1 LSLPSQAW
9 LLCKPGLF
17 TRLQLEGKEEE
28 KRKAIEALSP
38 LPSLVSPFVCLLV
51 LPFTFSIFYFLS
63 YQFVIFPLSRK
74 GMLGA
79 VLTNKPG
86 LVWTVHKLSSGSGMG
101 FLLCLTFSWRA
112 SPLSAWIANVQR
124 KCRD

>member
-51 LPFTFSIFYFLS
+51 LPFTFSIFIFFPINLLFFL
-63 YQFVIFPLSRK
+63 
-74 GMLGA
+74 
-79 VLTNKPG
+79 
-86 LVWTVHKLSSGSGMG
+86 
-101 FLLCLTFSWRA
+101 FLARACWALC
-112 SPLSAWIANVQR
+112 
-124 KCRD
+124 